1 MNTYYVLGS
10 EASVAN
16 TMTAGSTLRKLTD
29 RGVYLR
35 RVIVRQKPWMASLL
49 STRPPFHSTF
59 VFSWVNQDKKQRK
72 RKRSKLP
79 IRYMT

>member
-29 RGVYLR
+29 RGVYLAQGNSQAKTLDGFPTLHPPT
-35 RVIVRQKPWMASLL
+35 ISFHICLLLGESGQK
-49 STRPPFHSTF
+49 TKKKK
-59 VFSWVNQDKKQRK
+59 KKQV
-72 RKRSKLP
+72 
-79 IRYMT
+79 TN

>member
-16 TMTAGSTLRKLTD
+16 TMTAESTLRKLTD

-49 STRPPFHSTF
+49 STCPPFHSTF
-59 VFSWVNQDKKQRK
+59 VFSWVGQDKKQ